1 MKAEIIVTPKPSVF
15 DPQGDAVRR
24 AMHHLGM
31 ECVDSVRIGKHI
43 ELEISGKNVE
53 KTREK
58 LEQICHDLLS
68 NPVIEDYILKLDDGK
83 PVSVSAA
90 AKLKA
95 LIEKATDEE
104 DDEVIAPVKA
114 GKKEKKSKKEKKD
127 KKDKKKK
134 KKDKKRKKS
143 KQHKDDN

>member
-1 MKAEIIVTPKPSVF
+1 MKAEIIVTPKQSVY

-24 AMHHLGM
+24 AMQHLGM

-53 KTREK
+53 KTRVK
-58 LEQICHDLLS
+58 LEQICKDLLS
-68 NPVIEDYILKLDDGK
+68 NPVIEDYTLTFTEPK
-83 PVSVSAA
+83 PASAA

-95 LIEKATDEE
+95 IIEASADE
-104 DDEVIAPVKA
+104 DDEDLAPVKSIS
-114 GKKEKKSKKEKKD
+114 KKAKDDKKKSKKDK

-134 KKDKKRKKS
+134 KKDKKDKK
-143 KQHKDDN
+143 KKHGGKA